1 MEVRRAAA
9 GEVTTPGC
17 FPQCQPKSAM
27 VVAFQKTILSPCISS
42 VKKAKKFYIRFLG
55 FAVDWALPICNEP
68 SAQCLR

>member
-1 MEVRRAAA
+1 
-9 GEVTTPGC
+9 
-17 FPQCQPKSAM
+17 M